1 MLNIESAK
9 SLQDGLDRLPS
20 IVSKQ
25 PSHYR
30 LTTHT
35 QFISLLI
42 TQGHTSKQINCKI
55 AVVLTC

>member
-9 SLQDGLDRLPS
+9 SHQDALDGLSS

-25 PSHYR
+25 PSYYR
-30 LTTHT
+30 VPTDI

-42 TQGHTSKQINCKI
+42 TEGQGRSCIHQSR
-55 AVVLTC
+55 